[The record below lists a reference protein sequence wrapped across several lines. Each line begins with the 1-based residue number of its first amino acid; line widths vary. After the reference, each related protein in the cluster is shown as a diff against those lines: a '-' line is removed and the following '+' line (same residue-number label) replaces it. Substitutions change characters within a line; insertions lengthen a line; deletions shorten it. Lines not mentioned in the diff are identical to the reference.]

1 MVSWDVTSFFF
12 GFLYV
17 LRLPCKL
24 HFVNRSHNFRPSYMR
39 LRASLLCTRLNI
51 GCILAMTATATTTT
65 LNAIMSALEIPSTNL
80 IQNAKLRDN
89 MQLSVSLSGNRQVQM
104 TFFPFGYSIFF

>member
-1 MVSWDVTSFFF
+1 
-12 GFLYV
+12 
-17 LRLPCKL
+17 
-24 HFVNRSHNFRPSYMR
+24 
-39 LRASLLCTRLNI
+39 
-51 GCILAMTATATTTT
+51 MTATATTTT

-104 TFFPFGYSIFF
+104 TFFLFGYSIFF